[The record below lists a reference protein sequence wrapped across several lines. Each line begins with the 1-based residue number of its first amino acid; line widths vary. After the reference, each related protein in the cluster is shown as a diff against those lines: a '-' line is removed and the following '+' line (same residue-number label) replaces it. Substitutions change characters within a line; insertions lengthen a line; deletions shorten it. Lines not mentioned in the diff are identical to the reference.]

1 MPWTFWGMVLVLLVL
16 LAHGALLD
24 ARKREEQEARKTQDT
39 QDKEAGR

>member
-16 LAHGALLD
+16 LGHGAWHD
-24 ARKREEQEARKTQDT
+24 ARKQKARETQDT